1 MEQIDIIDENGNPTG
16 KIATRD
22 EVHSKG
28 LWHKIIVVAVIDE
41 EGHILM
47 QQRAKT
53 VETNKLKWDVT
64 SAGHI
69 QAGQTSK
76 EAAIREISEEVGLK
90 VKEED
95 LKYVLTYK
103 NKKHLGEYLDNQF
116 YDCYIV
122 RQKNINITK
131 IKIQESEVEQI
142 KICNLKEVEEMLK
155 NNKVVPR
162 NEFYAELLKYLK
174 N

>member
-1 MEQIDIIDENGNPTG
+1 MEQIDIIDENGHPIG

-53 VETNKLKWDVT
+53 VETNKLKWDIT
-64 SAGHI
+64 SAVHI

-103 NKKHLGEYLDNQF
+103 NKKHLGKYLDNQF

-122 RQKNINITK
+122 KQKNIDITK

-142 KICNLKEVEEMLK
+142 KICNLEEVEEMLK